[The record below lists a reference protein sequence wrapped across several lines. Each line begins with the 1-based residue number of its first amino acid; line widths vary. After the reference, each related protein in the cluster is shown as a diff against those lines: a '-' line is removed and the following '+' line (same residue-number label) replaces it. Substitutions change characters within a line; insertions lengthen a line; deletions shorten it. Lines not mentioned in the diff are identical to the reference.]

1 VILYQV
7 QMYTPEEQGKIK
19 ELRERVQDI
28 IKGDEELNDDS
39 FLIRWLRARNLDLK
53 KAEEMLRA
61 SMEWRKV
68 NHVDGILEREPV
80 PEEVTSQ
87 SPVALCG
94 YTQDGIPILL
104 CLIESQD
111 MGKYLEI
118 YGREKCERMHIA
130 NVENVMR
137 IVKES
142 GEKHGKKVTQFVQ
155 IMDFEG

>member
-1 VILYQV
+1 
-7 QMYTPEEQGKIK
+7 MYTSEEQGKIK

-61 SMEWRKV
+61 SMEWRQV
-68 NHVDGILEREPV
+68 NQVDGIIEREPV

-87 SPVALCG
+87 APIAWCG
-94 YTQDGIPILL
+94 NTPEGIPIFL
-104 CLIESQD
+104 CLIGTHD
-111 MGKYLEI
+111 MRKYVEFF
-118 YGREKCERMHIA
+118 GREKCERMNIT
-130 NVENVMR
+130 NMEKIMR
-137 IVKES
+137 IIKKS
-142 GEKHGKKVTQFVQ
+142 GEEHGTKVTQFVE